1 MPYTELL
8 LGAGNSRQKGL
19 ALPGRE
25 SWENLITLDIDPN
38 SRPDVL
44 HDLNSNHMP
53 FSDNSFD
60 EIHAYEVLEHIGR
73 QGDWRGFFAEFSEYW
88 RILKPDGILAGSC
101 PSLESRWLWGDPGHT
116 RAISQETLIF
126 LSQRQ
131 YAAQVGKTPMTDYR
145 AVYKADFELV
155 HSQMDGERYFF
166 MLKAIK

>member
-8 LGAGNSRQKGL
+8 LGAGNSRQKLLG
-19 ALPGRE
+19 LPGRADW
-25 SWENLITLDIDPN
+25 SNLTTLDVDPDCK
-38 SRPDVL
+38 PDVL
-44 HDLNSNHMP
+44 HDLNILTLP
-53 FSDNSFD
+53 FEYNSFD

-73 QGDWRGFFAEFSEYW
+73 QGDWRGFLAEFSEYW
-88 RILKPDGILAGSC
+88 RILKPGGFLAGSC

-131 YAAQVGKTPMTDYR
+131 YEAQVGKTPMTDYR
-145 AVYKADFELV
+145 ALYKADFELV
-155 HSQMDGERYFF
+155 HSQVQGERYFF